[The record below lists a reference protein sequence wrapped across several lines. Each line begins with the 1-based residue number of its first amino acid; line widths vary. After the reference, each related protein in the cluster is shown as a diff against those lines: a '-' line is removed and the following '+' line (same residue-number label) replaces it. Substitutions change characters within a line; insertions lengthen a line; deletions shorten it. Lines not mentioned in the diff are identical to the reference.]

1 MAIELTKEQIA
12 DIVPSL
18 QRYFREE
25 MDEELS
31 ELRAKLLL
39 TYLLKEIGPFAYNQG
54 VRDAEKFFRGKL
66 EDLSATCFEDELSYW
81 ANKKNQRP
89 H

>member
-1 MAIELTKEQIA
+1 MAIELTKQEIA

-18 QRYFREE
+18 QRYFRKE

-39 TYLLKEIGPFAYNQG
+39 AYLLKEITPFAYIRG
-54 VRDAEKFFRGKL
+54 LRDAEGYFRARV
-66 EDLSATCFEDELSYW
+66 EDLPATCFEDELTYW
-81 ANKKNQRP
+81 IRKKK
-89 H
+89 